1 LKPTHVAIIMD
12 GNGRWAQRRGLPRIE
27 GHRRGALKA
36 EKVVEWAAELSIKYV
51 TFYTFST
58 ENWKRPREE
67 IEYLFSLLVKL
78 LRQKLKKMIEE
89 GVRIRFAGV
98 IEELPKEVA
107 NFCRECEEKT
117 RHNDKIHA
125 ILALNYGGRREIVDA
140 FNRAIE
146 NGVMRLDETQFR
158 NWLYLPDVPDPD
170 LVIRT
175 SGEMRI
181 SNFLLWQIA
190 YSELYFTRVLWPDF
204 TKQDFL
210 RAIEDYERRQRRFG
224 GL

>member
-1 LKPTHVAIIMD
+1 MKPTHVAIIMD

-204 TKQDFL
+204 TKQDLL

>member
-1 LKPTHVAIIMD
+1 MKPTHVAIIMD

-67 IEYLFSLLVKL
+67 VEYLFSLLVKL
-78 LRQKLKKMIEE
+78 LRQKLEKMIEE

-117 RHNDKIHA
+117 KQNNKIHA

-140 FNRAIE
+140 FNKAIE
-146 NGVMRLDETQFR
+146 NGVKRLDETQFR

-190 YSELYFTRVLWPDF
+190 YSELYFARVLWPDF

>member
-1 LKPTHVAIIMD
+1 MKPTHVAIIMD

-78 LRQKLKKMIEE
+78 LRQKLKKIIEE

>member
-1 LKPTHVAIIMD
+1 MKPTHVAIIMD

-36 EKVVEWAAELSIKYV
+36 EKLVEWAAELSIKYV

>member
-1 LKPTHVAIIMD
+1 MD

-89 GVRIRFAGV
+89 
-98 IEELPKEVA
+98 
-107 NFCRECEEKT
+107 KT

-146 NGVMRLDETQFR
+146 NGVMHLDETQFR

>member
-1 LKPTHVAIIMD
+1 MD

-36 EKVVEWAAELSIKYV
+36 EKLVEWAAELSIKYV

>member
-1 LKPTHVAIIMD
+1 MKLTHVAIIMD
-12 GNGRWAQRRGLPRIE
+12 GNGRWAQKRGLPRIE

-67 IEYLFSLLVKL
+67 VEYLFSLLVKL

-140 FNRAIE
+140 FNKAIE
-146 NGVMRLDETQFR
+146 NGVKRLDETQFR

-190 YSELYFTRVLWPDF
+190 YSELYFTKVLWPDF

>member
-1 LKPTHVAIIMD
+1 MKPTHVAIIMD

-210 RAIEDYERRQRRFG
+210 RAIEDYKRRQRRFG

>member
-1 LKPTHVAIIMD
+1 MKLTHVAIIMD

-125 ILALNYGGRREIVDA
+125 ILALNYGGRREIVAA

-204 TKQDFL
+204 TKQDLL

>member
-36 EKVVEWAAELSIKYV
+36 EKVVEWAVELSIKYV

>member
-1 LKPTHVAIIMD
+1 MKPVHVGIIMD
-12 GNGRWAQRRGLPRIE
+12 GNGRWAQKRGLPRIE

-36 EKVVEWAAELSIKYV
+36 EKVVEWAAELGIKYI
-51 TFYTFST
+51 TLYAFST

-67 IEYLFSLLVKL
+67 VEYLFSLLVEL
-78 LRQKLKKMIEE
+78 LRQKLKKVLEQ
-89 GVRIRFAGV
+89 GVRLRFAGA
-98 IEELPKEVA
+98 IDELPHSIA

-117 RHNDKIHA
+117 KYNDTIHA
-125 ILALNYGGRREIVDA
+125 ILALNYGGRREIIDA

-146 NGVMRLDETQFR
+146 QGITHIDETQLR
-158 NWLYLPDVPDPD
+158 SWLYLPDVPDPD

-190 YSELYFTRVLWPDF
+190 YSELYFTKVLWPDF

-210 RAIEDYERRQRRFG
+210 KAIEDYEKRQRRFG

>member
-1 LKPTHVAIIMD
+1 MKPTHVAIIMD
-12 GNGRWAQRRGLPRIE
+12 GNGRWAQRRDLPRIE

>member
-1 LKPTHVAIIMD
+1 MKPTHVAIIMD

>member
-1 LKPTHVAIIMD
+1 MKPTHVAIIMD

-36 EKVVEWAAELSIKYV
+36 EKVVEWAVELSIKYV

-204 TKQDFL
+204 TKQDLL

>member
-1 LKPTHVAIIMD
+1 MIPTHVAVIMD
-12 GNGRWAQRRGLPRIE
+12 GNGRWAQKRGLPRVE

-36 EKVVEWAAELSIKYV
+36 EKFVEWAAEFGIKYV

-67 IEYLFSLLVKL
+67 VEYLFSLLLKL
-78 LRQKLKKMIEE
+78 LRQKLKKMIEQ
-89 GVRIRFAGV
+89 GVRLRFAGA
-98 IEELPKEVA
+98 IEELPKEIA

-117 RHNDKIHA
+117 QHNDKIHA
-125 ILALNYGGRREIVDA
+125 ILALNYGGRREIIDA
-140 FNRAIE
+140 FNKAIE
-146 NGVMRLDETQFR
+146 NGLTRLDEKQFR

-190 YSELYFTRVLWPDF
+190 YSELYFTEVLWPDF
-204 TKQDFL
+204 TKQDFIKAL
-210 RAIEDYERRQRRFG
+210 EDYERRQRRFG

>member
-1 LKPTHVAIIMD
+1 MKLTHVAIIMD

>member
-1 LKPTHVAIIMD
+1 MKPTHVAIIMD
-12 GNGRWAQRRGLPRIE
+12 GNGRWAQRRGLPRVE

>member
-1 LKPTHVAIIMD
+1 MD
-12 GNGRWAQRRGLPRIE
+12 GNGRWAQKRGLPRIE

-67 IEYLFSLLVKL
+67 VEYLFSLLVKL

-140 FNRAIE
+140 FNKAIE
-146 NGVMRLDETQFR
+146 NGVKRLDETQFR

-190 YSELYFTRVLWPDF
+190 YSELYFTKVLWPDF

>member
-1 LKPTHVAIIMD
+1 MRPTHVAIIMD

-51 TFYTFST
+51 TFYAFST

-67 IEYLFSLLVKL
+67 VEYLFSLLLKL
-78 LRQKLKKMIEE
+78 LRQKLKKMLEK
-89 GVRIRFAGV
+89 GVRIRFIGA
-98 IEELPKEVA
+98 IEDLPKEVVE
-107 NFCRECEEKT
+107 FCRECEEKT
-117 RHNDKIHA
+117 RHNDRIHA

-140 FNRAIE
+140 FNKAIE
-146 NGVMRLDETQFR
+146 NGITRLDEAQLR

-175 SGEMRI
+175 SGELRI

-190 YSELYFTRVLWPDF
+190 YSELYFTKVLWPDF

>member
-1 LKPTHVAIIMD
+1 MD

-51 TFYTFST
+51 TFYAFST

-67 IEYLFSLLVKL
+67 VDYLFSLLLKL
-78 LRQKLKKMIEE
+78 LRQKLRKMMEE
-89 GVRIRFAGV
+89 GVRIRFTGAT
-98 IEELPKEVA
+98 EELPKEVVK
-107 NFCRECEEKT
+107 FCRECEEKT
-117 RHNDKIHA
+117 KHNDRIHA

-140 FNRAIE
+140 FNKAIE
-146 NGVMRLDETQFR
+146 NGVTRLDEAQLR

-175 SGEMRI
+175 SGELRI

-190 YSELYFTRVLWPDF
+190 YSELYFTKVLWPDF

-210 RAIEDYERRQRRFG
+210 RAIEDYEKRQRRFG

>member
-78 LRQKLKKMIEE
+78 LRQKLKKIIEE

>member
-1 LKPTHVAIIMD
+1 MRPTHVAIIMD

-51 TFYTFST
+51 TFYAFST

-67 IEYLFSLLVKL
+67 VEYLFSLLLKL

-89 GVRIRFAGV
+89 GVRIRFTGV
-98 IEELPKEVA
+98 IEELPKEVVE
-107 NFCRECEEKT
+107 FCRECEEKT
-117 RHNDKIHA
+117 RHNDRIHA

-140 FNRAIE
+140 FNKAIE
-146 NGVMRLDETQFR
+146 NGITRLDEAQLR

-190 YSELYFTRVLWPDF
+190 YSELYFTKVLWPDF

>member
-1 LKPTHVAIIMD
+1 MKPTHVAIIMD

-36 EKVVEWAAELSIKYV
+36 EKVVEWAVELSIKYV

>member
-1 LKPTHVAIIMD
+1 MD
-12 GNGRWAQRRGLPRIE
+12 GNGRWAQRRGLPRTE

>member
-1 LKPTHVAIIMD
+1 MD

-210 RAIEDYERRQRRFG
+210 RAIEDYKRRQRRFG

>member
-1 LKPTHVAIIMD
+1 MKLTHVAIIMD

-204 TKQDFL
+204 TKQDLL

>member
-1 LKPTHVAIIMD
+1 LKLTHVAIIMD

-204 TKQDFL
+204 TKQDLL

>member
-1 LKPTHVAIIMD
+1 MD

-36 EKVVEWAAELSIKYV
+36 EKVVEWAVELSIKYV

>member
-1 LKPTHVAIIMD
+1 MKPVHVAIIMD
-12 GNGRWAQRRGLPRIE
+12 GNGRWAQKRGLPRVE

-36 EKVVEWAAELSIKYV
+36 ERVVEWAAELGIKYV
-51 TFYTFST
+51 TFYAFST
-58 ENWKRPREE
+58 ENWKRPKEE
-67 IEYLFSLLVKL
+67 VEYLFSLLVTL
-78 LRQKLKKMIEE
+78 LRKKLKKMLEQ
-89 GVRIRFAGV
+89 GVRLRFAGA
-98 IEELPKEVA
+98 IDELPDSVA
-107 NFCRECEEKT
+107 NFCHECEEKT
-117 RHNDKIHA
+117 KQNDRIHA

-140 FNRAIE
+140 INKAIQ
-146 NGVMRLDETQFR
+146 NGVTRVDEDRFR

-190 YSELYFTRVLWPDF
+190 YSELYFTKVLWPDF
-204 TKQDFL
+204 TKQEFL
-210 RAIEDYERRQRRFG
+210 KAIEDYEKRQRRFG

>member
-1 LKPTHVAIIMD
+1 MD

>member
-204 TKQDFL
+204 TKQDLL

>member
-1 LKPTHVAIIMD
+1 LKLTHVAIIMD

>member
-1 LKPTHVAIIMD
+1 MD

-78 LRQKLKKMIEE
+78 LRQKLKKIIEE

>member
-1 LKPTHVAIIMD
+1 MKPTHVAIIMD

-125 ILALNYGGRREIVDA
+125 ILALNYGGRREIVAA

-204 TKQDFL
+204 TKQDLL